1 MRLACDHQLRQ
12 NDAAAKR
19 KLTCNDP
26 SKCLQEK
33 NERKWREKGDKVV
46 TEVFVCV
53 CVCVRTSHCT
63 EEVLKFLSLLFPH
76 ENWPPSFFLSA
87 LQIVLFSLQHSFPPS
102 CTNECRVA
110 LSTCWGLK
118 ACGIRLFTANEFKD
132 SITASTEQARH
143 SSSHRARCRCVIERN
158 CFLKC
163 SLLPTYWDISRRSL
177 DKILYIN

>member
-1 MRLACDHQLRQ
+1 MRPPAV
-12 NDAAAKR
+12 AKLHSRER

-26 SKCLQEK
+26 NKCLQEIMK
-33 NERKWREKGDKVV
+33 EKGEKKGDKVV
-46 TEVFVCV
+46 TEVLCV
-53 CVCVRTSHCT
+53 CVCERELLIVQRRFWS
-63 EEVLKFLSLLFPH
+63 FSLLFPH

-143 SSSHRARCRCVIERN
+143 SSSRRARCRCAIERETA
-158 CFLKC
+158 FWSVRC
-163 SLLPTYWDISRRSL
+163 SLHTGIYLEVH
-177 DKILYIN
+177 

>member
-1 MRLACDHQLRQ
+1 MRPPAV
-12 NDAAAKR
+12 AKWR
-19 KLTCNDP
+19 SREKKLTCNDP
-26 SKCLQEK
+26 NKCLQEK
-33 NERKWREKGDKVV
+33 RKKRERKKRQSRDRS
-46 TEVFVCV
+46 FCV
-53 CVCVRTSHCT
+53 CVCVRSSHCT

-143 SSSHRARCRCVIERN
+143 SSSRRARCRCVIERETA
-158 CFLKC
+158 FWSVRC
-163 SLLPTYWDISRRSL
+163 SLHTGIYLEVH
-177 DKILYIN
+177 

>member
-1 MRLACDHQLRQ
+1 
-12 NDAAAKR
+12 
-19 KLTCNDP
+19 
-26 SKCLQEK
+26 
-33 NERKWREKGDKVV
+33 V
-46 TEVFVCV
+46 TEVF

-63 EEVLKFLSLLFPH
+63 EVLKFLSLLFPH

-102 CTNECRVA
+102 CRNECRVA

-143 SSSHRARCRCVIERN
+143 SNSCRARCRCVIERN
-158 CFLKC
+158 RCLKG
-163 SLLPTYWDISRRSL
+163 TYWAGDRCTSSLGEIWKDLLLHPIISGMTSYL
-177 DKILYIN
+177 PC

>member
-1 MRLACDHQLRQ
+1 MIQTNAY
-12 NDAAAKR
+12 K
-19 KLTCNDP
+19 K
-26 SKCLQEK
+26 KKKEK
-33 NERKWREKGDKVV
+33 KGREKRRQSCDRS
-46 TEVFVCV
+46 FFL
-53 CVCVRTSHCT
+53 CVRTYCT

-102 CTNECRVA
+102 CTNECWVA

-143 SSSHRARCRCVIERN
+143 SNSCRARCRCVIERN
-158 CFLKC
+158 HCLKG
-163 SLLPTYWDISRRSL
+163 TY
-177 DKILYIN
+177 